1 MSSRD
6 LFISH
11 SSDDAEVARALRSD
25 LEAAGYTC
33 WMAPDDIVGTET
45 WTEQIL
51 AAIEGSKA
59 MIVLISGFS
68 NRSPHVSREV
78 NLALGRGR
86 PVLPIR
92 IEDVAPEGSLEY
104 LLSLVQRV
112 DAFPPPISDHRDRIL
127 RRLSSVVQP
136 DPATDVEPDTS
147 QRPRPGRRRKADA
160 AGKLGPGSVVA
171 DFTIEAVLGEGGM
184 ATVYRASQDEPR
196 RQVALKV
203 IRADHAADESYRRRF
218 LAETETL
225 AALEHPS
232 IVPIYA
238 AGASDGV
245 LYIAMRLVSGLDLQ
259 ARIVRDGPLSLRDTI
274 TTLEPI
280 ADAVDHAHAMG
291 IIHRDLK
298 PSNIILDR
306 EGRPY
311 LTDFG
316 LGKQLGSGTQLSS
329 PGIAIGTLDYMSPE
343 QFTGAGD
350 DAHAGAIDTYALGCV
365 AFACL
370 TGQPPF
376 VRSSAE
382 QLMYAHAHDVPPSLR
397 SLRPEYP
404 EVLDRVF
411 EKVLAKAPADRYDS
425 ARSFIGA
432 LEEVVAAGS
441 SGQTREV
448 VIPGESSSLRRARS
462 WMGTNPTLA
471 VGGAVVACVAVVAL
485 AAAVIFRNP
494 QPSLDPSGQGG
505 PSSDPGGSGQ
515 TASAPPTSG
524 PLNANELAL
533 EASLPILDSV
543 TGACKRWLT
552 PPGGPD
558 VLSPSGYATSVAR
571 LSCPGPNGDPSLVE
585 YARYESLADL
595 ETDYKTIMSEE
606 GQAEGG
612 DCSQATPANAE
623 WSFPNQPVSG
633 HLACFGRG
641 GGVEWLWTQNQ
652 LRLLAQWQA
661 PDNASGRAFWL
672 SWTKTF
678 NAAEAELVSRLP
690 ASVVDIATCNRAPDR
705 YWTDALA
712 ILLCPRPDKFHQYFA
727 MFPDPE
733 DFPNDPMTRV
743 AFNTLAA
750 GDITADSAA
759 DAGCYNN
766 LPGRHTWYFTGND
779 APQGY
784 VGCYIPN
791 SNQSTTQFVWTYNR
805 TAVLGWWAAPSFAT
819 GIEFVKA
826 YNSAVFSITP

>member
-11 SSDDAEVARALRSD
+11 SSEDAEVARALRGD
-25 LEAAGYTC
+25 LESAGYTC
-33 WMAPDDIVGTET
+33 WMAPDDVVGTDT

-59 MIVLISGFS
+59 MVVLISGSS

-86 PVLPIR
+86 PVLPVR

-112 DAFPPPISDHRDRIL
+112 DAFPPPITSHRDRIL
-127 RRLSSVVQP
+127 RRLASIAQP
-136 DPATDVEPDTS
+136 EAATAVEPETTPAPAT
-147 QRPRPGRRRKADA
+147 RRRRKADP
-160 AGKLGPGSVVA
+160 AGKLGPGSVVG

-184 ATVYRASQDEPR
+184 ATVYRATQDEPR
-196 RQVALKV
+196 RPVALKV
-203 IRADHAADESYRRRF
+203 IRADHAADDSYRRRF

-225 AALEHPS
+225 AVLEHPS

-259 ARIVRDGPLSLRDTI
+259 ARIVRDGPLSLRETI
-274 TTLEPI
+274 ATLEPI

-316 LGKQLGSGTQLSS
+316 LGKQLGSGTQLSA

-343 QFTGAGD
+343 QFTGVGD

-376 VRSSAE
+376 VRASPE

-404 EVLDRVF
+404 EALDRVF
-411 EKVLAKAPADRYDS
+411 EKVLAKDPAERYDS
-425 ARSFIGA
+425 ARSFIAA
-432 LEEVVAAGS
+432 LEEVVAAGVA
-441 SGQTREV
+441 GQTRQV
-448 VIPGESSSLRRARS
+448 AIPGDGSSLRRARS
-462 WMGTNPTLA
+462 WMGSNPTMA
-471 VGGAVVACVAVVAL
+471 VGGAVVAGVAVIAL

-494 QPSLDPSGQGG
+494 NPSPGPSG
-505 PSSDPGGSGQ
+505 GSAQ
-515 TASAPPTSG
+515 PNSQPPTSG
-524 PLNANELAL
+524 PLNAAEVAL
-533 EASLPILDSV
+533 VSSLPILESV
-543 TGACKRWLT
+543 TGDCTHWLT
-552 PPGGPD
+552 PPGGTD

-571 LSCPGPNGDPSLVE
+571 VTCPGPNGDAHALE
-585 YARYESLADL
+585 YARYDNLASLDAD
-595 ETDYKTIMSEE
+595 YASIMTSQ
-606 GQAEGG
+606 GLAEAG
-612 DCSQATPANAE
+612 DCTAATPANAP
-623 WSFPNQPVSG
+623 WNFPKQATSG
-633 HLACFGRG
+633 HLACFARG
-641 GGVEWLWTQNQ
+641 GGVEWVWTHNQ

-672 SWTKTF
+672 SWTKGL
-678 NAAEAELVSRLP
+678 NAAELELRSRLP
-690 ASVVDIATCNRAPDR
+690 ASVVAVDTCVRAPDA
-705 YWTDALA
+705 YWSGAKA
-712 ILLCPRPDKFHQYFA
+712 ILLCPRDDEYHQYFA
-727 MFPDPE
+727 LYETPVAFPD
-733 DFPNDPMTRV
+733 DAMTKQ
-743 AFNTLAA
+743 TLALLA
-750 GDITADSAA
+750 GGGLAQDTEG
-759 DAGCYNN
+759 GCYGG
-766 LPGRHTWYFTGND
+766 PHARQKWYFEGNNE
-779 APQGY
+779 PQGY
-784 VGCYIPN
+784 LGCFAPSDRTDNRI
-791 SNQSTTQFVWTYNR
+791 QFIWTVNH
-805 TAVLGWWAAPSFAT
+805 TAVMAWWLAPDYDKGISFVIDFNAAA
-819 GIEFVKA
+819 A
-826 YNSAVFSITP
+826 QLTP